1 MKRNA
6 RKLARPV
13 IAVLIAVLIAAL
25 LTACAAPAG
34 GRTVKDGETVGSGA
48 VTFPLEI
55 TDKDGAPIH
64 CTVKTDKETVGAALI
79 DLGIISGE
87 QGPFGLYIKTVNGHT
102 YDYDRDGCYWA
113 FYIDDAYAPAGVDMT
128 EIRAG
133 ESYALRVE

>member
-1 MKRNA
+1 MMKGSWQKKSIA
-6 RKLARPV
+6 LLA
-13 IAVLIAVLIAAL
+13 AVLILV
-25 LTACAAPAG
+25 LTACAAPANG

-48 VTFPLEI
+48 VTFQLEI
-55 TDKDGAPIH
+55 TDKDSAPIH

-79 DLGIISGE
+79 DLGLISGE

-102 YDYDRDGCYWA
+102 YDYERDGCYWA

-128 EIRAG
+128 EIAAG